1 MIDTAN
7 EFICDL
13 HADSKSFP
21 AQTATEDADVIHQT
35 IDEVIDTCSQQP
47 VSKVSLRDCL
57 SGSHSKTI

>member
-21 AQTATEDADVIHQT
+21 AQTATEEDADVIHQT

-57 SGSHSKTI
+57 SGSHI